1 MKGGGAGCVG
11 CVTIRSCP
19 YKVYLRL
26 DSLLVA
32 VPSPDGETEAK
43 EHLRKPDTNRV
54 PQRLFIMFFC
64 EVTRVSEKV
73 IEINNNSELNN
84 NSEFMNESDLRSDVH
99 YLGSSENKA

>member
-1 MKGGGAGCVG
+1 MVRERRGLGEGRGGGGCVG

-32 VPSPDGETEAK
+32 VPSPDGETEAR
-43 EHLRKPDTNRV
+43 ERLRKPDTNRV

-64 EVTRVSEKV
+64 DTICFFVYYV
-73 IEINNNSELNN
+73 
-84 NSEFMNESDLRSDVH
+84 LRI
-99 YLGSSENKA
+99 